1 MTREDIAVRFR
12 LLVVIATLAAGL
24 ATPLPA
30 HHSLAEYDPS
40 TLIRFS
46 GTISEIK
53 WVNPH
58 SWITLM
64 VRNPDGSTFT
74 ANIEVAG
81 PAALL
86 RKGFDRAFMNVG
98 DSVVIETWK
107 GKNPSI
113 TKSFSGRTLTLGDG
127 RQFDVADN
135 WMTQG
140 LNGAPSPTR

>member
-1 MTREDIAVRFR
+1 MKPNVYAFLFSLFAAV
-12 LLVVIATLAAGL
+12 LLPSGHAV
-24 ATPLPA
+24 A
-30 HHSLAEYDPS
+30 HHSFAAEFDAS
-40 TLIRFS
+40 KVVHLDGTVVQFS
-46 GTISEIK
+46 

-86 RKGFDRAFMNVG
+86 RKGFDRAFVNVG

-107 GKNPSI
+107 GKDPGI